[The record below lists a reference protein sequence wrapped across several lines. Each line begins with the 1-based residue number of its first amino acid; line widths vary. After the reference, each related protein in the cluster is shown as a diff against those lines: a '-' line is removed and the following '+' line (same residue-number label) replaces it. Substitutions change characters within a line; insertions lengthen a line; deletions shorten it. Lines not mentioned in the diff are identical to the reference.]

1 MRQTLT
7 ITPRKGSQQGAAL
20 FMALIFLLIMTIL
33 GVFGTNLSRM
43 ENLMAGNS
51 QFQARAL
58 SDAEL
63 LLDVAID
70 EIESELGAPYLNM
83 DASGDHMYLL
93 TADATETA
101 SPEALDWSGFTCD
114 NTTPPGG
121 SGNYSYCYV
130 IEYTGELEGSDDG
143 DCSAATGTGSKP
155 ADCFRQIYRVTTQ
168 AETSRGA
175 RRTVQSVYVSDE
187 LM

>member
-1 MRQTLT
+1 MNQLST
-7 ITPRKGSQQGAAL
+7 IRPGSSRQQGAAL

-33 GVFGTNLSRM
+33 GVFGMNLSRM

-58 SDAEL
+58 SEAEL
-63 LLDVAID
+63 TLEAAID
-70 EIESELGAPYLNM
+70 ELEGELGPPYLDL
-83 DASGDHMYLL
+83 DASGDYFYLL
-93 TADATETA
+93 TADASETA
-101 SPEALDWSGFTCD
+101 SPEALDWAGFNC
-114 NTTPPGG
+114 NNAVPPGG
-121 SGNYSYCYV
+121 SADSSYCYV

-143 DCSAATGTGSKP
+143 DCSAATGTGTKP

-168 AETSRGA
+168 VETTRGA
-175 RRTVQSVYVSDE
+175 QRTVQAVYVSEE

>member
-1 MRQTLT
+1 MNRTHTFRSGQD
-7 ITPRKGSQQGAAL
+7 SQRGAAL

-33 GVFGTNLSRM
+33 GVFGMNLSRM

-51 QFQARAL
+51 QFQTRAL

-63 LLDVAID
+63 DLEAAVDDL
-70 EIESELGAPYLNM
+70 EGELGPPYLDL
-83 DASGDHMYLL
+83 DASGDYMYLL

-101 SPEALDWSGFTCD
+101 SPEALDWSGFNC
-114 NTTPPGG
+114 NSATPPGG
-121 SGNYSYCYV
+121 DTDTSYCYV

-155 ADCFRQIYRVTTQ
+155 ADCYRQIYRVTTQ

-175 RRTVQSVYVSDE
+175 KRTIQSVYVSEE